1 MANNPKDLFDS
12 EDQDENIGDSDDTYI
27 PPDEPL
33 GSHSFGTTST
43 EERLGEGF
51 ERRTKHTKPE
61 DQDNPA
67 ADPTRVGQLVQPGDE
82 DVDAYDD
89 ESNVI
94 AVDEGEG
101 FEGDYSAE
109 EAAMHVI
116 EDRS

>member
-1 MANNPKDLFDS
+1 MANNPKDVFS
-12 EDQDENIGDSDDTYI
+12 TEDQDENVGDSDNTYI

-33 GSHSFGTTST
+33 GSHAFGTTLA
-43 EERLGEGF
+43 EEREGEGF
-51 ERRTKHTKPE
+51 ARRMKHTKSE
-61 DQDNPA
+61 FEDNPG
-67 ADPTRVGQLVQPGDE
+67 ADPTRAGQLVQPGDE

-94 AVDEGEG
+94 AVDQGEG